1 MGERERLGREQ
12 AALVRALL
20 AGGAVPAG
28 FDPERVRIEARALHA
43 KRRGIA
49 ERLRP
54 DLVEALG
61 ERFGPLFDEW
71 AADRPR
77 RSGVSFRADL
87 EEFAAWLTETGHLRR
102 PKRRWWTRF
111 ATDR

>member
-1 MGERERLGREQ
+1 MSDLGERQ
-12 AALVRALL
+12 AELVRALL
-20 AGGAVPAG
+20 AGGPVPTG

-43 KRRGIA
+43 KRRDVA

-61 ERFGPLFDEW
+61 DRFGPLFDEW

-77 RSGVSFRADL
+77 RTGVSFRADL
-87 EEFAAWLTETGHLRR
+87 EEFAAWLTRNGHLRR
-102 PKRRWWTRF
+102 PGRGRF
-111 ATDR
+111 ARRR